1 MNIRNVF
8 IIFIFL
14 TFAFIVSAHAQ
25 TEERLDIT
33 AKSVE
38 GDVEI
43 MAPDTSQWIPLKTGD
58 TFSEETQVRTGPL
71 SSVSL
76 DFSDSSV
83 AMVNSF
89 TFMTVEKFFKSGN
102 DVTTRLKLNIGS
114 VVSTLNDGSPFRN
127 DYKIVTP
134 SLTTSLKGREIK
146 KVEAGGMYKDSVN
159 TGYRQEDQNSAGKIS
174 QKQQIQRESSIAVPP
189 K

>member
-1 MNIRNVF
+1 M
-8 IIFIFL
+8 FIFVL
-14 TFAFIVSAHAQ
+14 SAHAQ
-25 TEERLDIT
+25 AEEKLNIT

-43 MAPDTSQWIPLKTGD
+43 MPPNTSEWIPLITGD

-76 DFSDSSV
+76 DFADSSV
-83 AMVNSF
+83 SMVNSF
-89 TFMTVEKFFKSGN
+89 TCLTVEKFFKSGN
-102 DVTTRLKLNIGS
+102 VLTTRVKLDVGS
-114 VVSTLNDGSPFRN
+114 VVSTLNEGSPFKN

-134 SLTTSLKGREIK
+134 SLSTSLKGREIK

-159 TGYRQEDQNSAGKIS
+159 TGYRKE
-174 QKQQIQRESSIAVPP
+174 
-189 K
+189 